1 MKAPQRFSGWA
12 ALPDALTVLMFVAV
26 WLFPFVF
33 GELSVKTAMLT
44 MLVEFFLIH
53 ATGFFTALGGNARV
67 PTRLRVGSLVGLCLF
82 YVLMIGAFAW
92 AFGEWW
98 PLLAFAW
105 LVVGKTLW
113 ARRGETG
120 DDAMM
125 WKMAASA
132 GSVAAYL
139 FAVAVTSIVP
149 LPRLGMREELQPR
162 FGFGDSMSGAWV
174 EQPQSVVAMGVL
186 YFGLLCAA
194 KVLAARWQKKHA
206 ARAAVSEA
214 APLSGEAPAWP
225 GLEAKSVAG

>member
-1 MKAPQRFSGWA
+1 MKTAPRFSAWA
-12 ALPDALTVLMFVAV
+12 ALPDGITAAMFLAV
-26 WLFPFVF
+26 WIHPFVF

-53 ATGFFTALGGNARV
+53 ATGFFTALGGNARI
-67 PTRLRVGSLVGLCLF
+67 PDRLRIGTLVALCGF

-98 PLLAFAW
+98 PLLAFGW
-105 LVVGKTLW
+105 LVVGKVLW
-113 ARRGETG
+113 ARGDETG
-120 DDAMM
+120 DDGMM
-125 WKMAASA
+125 WKMAAWA

-139 FAVAVTSIVP
+139 FAVAVTSILP

-162 FGFGDSMSGAWV
+162 FGFDDSMSGAWI

-194 KVLAARWQKKHA
+194 KVLAARWSSKRPHK
-206 ARAAVSEA
+206 
-214 APLSGEAPAWP
+214 P
-225 GLEAKSVAG
+225 

>member
-1 MKAPQRFSGWA
+1 MKAAPRFSAWA
-12 ALPDALTVLMFVAV
+12 AVPDGITALMFAV
-26 WLFPFVF
+26 VWCFPFAF
-33 GELSVKTAMLT
+33 GALSVKTAMLT

-53 ATGFFTALGGNARV
+53 ATGFFTALDGNSRV
-67 PTRLRVGSLVGLCLF
+67 PARLRIGSLAGLSLF

-105 LVVGKTLW
+105 LVVGKVLW
-113 ARRGETG
+113 ARGDEAG
-120 DDAMM
+120 DDATM
-125 WKMAASA
+125 WKMAAWA

-194 KVLAARWQKKHA
+194 KVLAARWQAKRT
-206 ARAAVSEA
+206 ARAAA
-214 APLSGEAPAWP
+214 APTAS
-225 GLEAKSVAG
+225 